1 MKNNIFVID
10 IDGTLIKGQSQK
22 YFISFLKQKGIVSY
36 WAYIRIMVWFIL
48 YKLHLAQ
55 NSAKILSF
63 ALTNFKGKT
72 VTTVSKTMEEFLSKI
87 IRPLYFK
94 NSKKLIEILQNHGY
108 RVILLSSAV
117 EIIVQSIS
125 KDLNVTEYICTK
137 VGTEDGIYTGKVEGT
152 QVYGEQKKVYL
163 ENFLSKINMSFNQVT
178 VIADHYSDIPLLK
191 SAKLALVANPDKKMF
206 TWAQK
211 NNLPVIYLDSN
222 ESIQYIESHIVS

>member
-1 MKNNIFVID
+1 MKNNIIVID
-10 IDGTLIKGQSQK
+10 IDGTLVRGQSQK
-22 YFISFLKQKGIVSY
+22 YFIAFLKQKGIVSH

-55 NSAKILSF
+55 NSAKILAF
-63 ALTNFKGKT
+63 ALKKFKGKT
-72 VTTVSKTMEEFLSKI
+72 VSSVSKTMEEFINKI
-87 IRPLYFK
+87 INPLYFK
-94 NSKKLIEILQNHGY
+94 NSRKLIETLQNQGY

-117 EIIVQSIS
+117 EIIVQAIA
-125 KDLNVTEYICTK
+125 KDLNVDEYICTK
-137 VGTEDGIYTGKVEGT
+137 VETESGVYTGEVEGT

-163 ENFLSKINMSFNQVT
+163 ENFLSKINTSFEQVT

-191 SAKLALVANPDKKMF
+191 SAKNALVANPDRKMF